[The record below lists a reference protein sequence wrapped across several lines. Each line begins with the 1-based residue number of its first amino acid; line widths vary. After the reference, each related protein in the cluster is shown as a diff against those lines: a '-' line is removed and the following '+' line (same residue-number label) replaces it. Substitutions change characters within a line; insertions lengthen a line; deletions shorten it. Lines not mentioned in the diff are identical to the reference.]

1 MSTVVQHPSAHNDPH
16 WDLRVD
22 LAATFR
28 WTVRERWHEAVSNHS
43 QERIERITVLIHLVA
58 FFHFDAEEDRSFS
71 VGERETQWRIYF
83 RF

>member
-28 WTVRERWHEAVSNHS
+28 WTVRERWHEAVSNHYS
-43 QERIERITVLIHLVA
+43 AAPTMMERN
-58 FFHFDAEEDRSFS
+58 F
-71 VGERETQWRIYF
+71 
-83 RF
+83 